1 MRGLFSR
8 QVPPLLLFFSSLE
21 NSPSVGPPLS
31 VACKEAEHQKI
42 KDVNN
47 CLISIIY
54 HTEAPLA
61 RRTQY
66 VGTL

>member
-31 VACKEAEHQKI
+31 MACKEAVHQI
-42 KDVNN
+42 MDVNN

-54 HTEAPLA
+54 HTEALLA
-61 RRTQY
+61 RRAQY